1 MSILITGGTGFIGAE
16 VVRQLVDEDEHAV
29 TVFHVSASHRRL
41 ADLADKVTLIRGD
54 LGNFSHLLDAVKQA
68 RAQAI
73 FHLGAILSTA
83 SDRDPAA
90 AMAANVQGTFNVLE
104 AARILEVPQVLFASS
119 IGTYGVDM
127 TDEAIDD
134 LTLQRPLSF
143 YGTAK
148 LFGEG
153 AGNFY
158 RHRYGLD
165 FRGIRFPGIC
175 GPGVRTPGA
184 AQFHSWVVE
193 ECARGRPYT
202 IEVAPHT
209 RVPLVYVKDAAR
221 GVLALSR
228 APREPLQRFNYLING
243 IAPTPSA
250 QQLADLVRERVA
262 GADIRFDV
270 DPQRQAFIDRIIK
283 PIDDRFARQEWGWNP
298 AYDTAAMLDDFLAD
312 LRDHPE
318 RYPD

>member
-1 MSILITGGTGFIGAE
+1 MRVLITGGTGFIGAE
-16 VVRQLVDEDEHAV
+16 VVRQLVAEGGHQIA
-29 TVFHVSASHRRL
+29 VFHVSGAQQRL
-41 ADLADKVTLIRGD
+41 ADIADRVTLIRGD
-54 LGNFSHLLDAVKQA
+54 VGNVSHVLDAVKQS
-68 RAQAI
+68 RPEAI

-83 SDRDPAA
+83 SDLDPAA
-90 AMAANVQGTFNVLE
+90 AMHANVNGTFNVLE
-104 AARILEVPQVLFASS
+104 AARILDVPQVLFAST
-119 IGTYGVDM
+119 IGTYALGM
-127 TDEAIDD
+127 TGERIDD

-193 ECARGRPYT
+193 ECAKGRPYT

-209 RVPLVYVKDAAR
+209 RVPIVYVKDAAR
-221 GVLALSR
+221 GVLQLSR
-228 APREPLQRFNYLING
+228 APREQLKQFNYLING
-243 IAPTPSA
+243 VPPTPSA
-250 QQLADLVRERVA
+250 EALADLVRERVP
-262 GADIRFDV
+262 GARIDFRV
-270 DPQRQAFIDRIIK
+270 DAKRQAFVDRLMK
-283 PIDDRFARQEWGWNP
+283 PVDDRFAREEWGWNP
-298 AYDTAAMLDDFLAD
+298 AYDTGAMLDDFLAD
-312 LRDHPE
+312 LAAHPQ

>member
-1 MSILITGGTGFIGAE
+1 MRVLITGGTGFIGAE
-16 VVRQLVDEDEHAV
+16 VVRQLVAEGGHAV
-29 TVFHVSASHRRL
+29 TAFHVSGSQRRL
-41 ADLADKVTLIRGD
+41 ADVADQIALIRGD
-54 LGNFSHLLDAVKQA
+54 VGNFSHVLEAVKA
-68 RAQAI
+68 SRPEAI

-83 SDRDPAA
+83 SDLDPSA
-90 AMAANVQGTFNVLE
+90 AMHANVNGTFNVLE
-104 AARILEVPQVLFASS
+104 AARLLDVPQVLFASS
-119 IGTYGVDM
+119 IGTYGLGM
-127 TDEAIDD
+127 TGEHIDD

-158 RHRYGLD
+158 RHRYGVD

-193 ECARGRPYT
+193 ECAKGRPYT
-202 IEVAPHT
+202 IEVAQHT
-209 RVPLVYVKDAAR
+209 RVPIVYVKDAAA

-228 APREPLQRFNYLING
+228 APRERLTQFNYLING
-243 IAPTPSA
+243 VPPTPSA
-250 QQLADLVRERVA
+250 EQLADAVRARVP
-262 GADIRFDV
+262 GARIDFKV
-270 DPQRQAFIDRIIK
+270 DAKRQAFVDRLMK
-283 PIDDRFARQEWGWNP
+283 PVDDRYAREEWGWNP
-298 AYDTAAMLDDFLAD
+298 AYDTGALLDDFLAD
-312 LRDHPE
+312 LAAHPE

>member
-1 MSILITGGTGFIGAE
+1 MAILVTGGTGFIGAE
-16 VVRQLVDEDEHAV
+16 VVRQLVAEGRHEV

-41 ADLADKVTLIRGD
+41 ADLKDQIHLVRGD
-54 LGNFSHLLDAVKQA
+54 LGNFSHILDVVQ
-68 RAQAI
+68 QSQPEAI
-73 FHLGAILSTA
+73 YHLGAMLSTA
-83 SDRDPAA
+83 SDLDPAA
-90 AMAANVQGTFNVLE
+90 AMQANVNGTFNILE
-104 AARILEVPQVLFASS
+104 AARIMRVPQVLFASS
-119 IGTYGVDM
+119 IGTYGLDM
-127 TDEAIDD
+127 TGEAIDD

-153 AGNFY
+153 TGNFY
-158 RHRYGLD
+158 RHRFGLD

-193 ECARGRPYT
+193 ECAKGRPYT

-221 GVLALSR
+221 GVLQLSR
-228 APREPLQRFNYLING
+228 TPREQLVQFNYLING
-243 IAPTPSA
+243 VPPTPTA
-250 QQLADLVRERVA
+250 EELAELVRERVP
-262 GADIRFDV
+262 GATIEFAV

-283 PIDDRFARQEWGWNP
+283 PIDDRFARTEWGWNP
-298 AYDTAAMLDDFLAD
+298 AFDTAAMLDDFLAD
-312 LRDHPE
+312 LASHPE